1 MTGIDRLGLDWML
14 IAWHLL
20 KGVPHQEA
28 RRNMND
34 LPRNDTPTAAAS
46 ALLFLTETGLK
57 PEKPH
62 SSAGR
67 IGNVF
72 VGAHQLWAAHFEAGQ
87 ACSERVSHGVQLRM
101 AREKSGAL
109 QLDNA
114 RLRRKAVRLALM
126 VAGARHHA
134 QHDELTGLP
143 SRRLLIDRC
152 QQALSQARRKHE
164 QVGFMM
170 IDLNGFKRI
179 NDRFG
184 HEAGDE
190 LLKHVATCLVSC
202 IRRGDTVCR
211 YGGDEFVIMLP
222 GLDDRERMVTLGAK
236 IHARLQAHYAV
247 QGQAVGIVGSIG
259 TSIFPSDGDSFKM
272 LINQAD
278 TSMYWNKLNPD
289 GRSRPALANQAGST

>member
-1 MTGIDRLGLDWML
+1 
-14 IAWHLL
+14 
-20 KGVPHQEA
+20 
-28 RRNMND
+28 
-34 LPRNDTPTAAAS
+34 
-46 ALLFLTETGLK
+46 
-57 PEKPH
+57 
-62 SSAGR
+62 
-67 IGNVF
+67 
-72 VGAHQLWAAHFEAGQ
+72 
-87 ACSERVSHGVQLRM
+87 
-101 AREKSGAL
+101 
-109 QLDNA
+109 
-114 RLRRKAVRLALM
+114 
-126 VAGARHHA
+126 
-134 QHDELTGLP
+134 
-143 SRRLLIDRC
+143 
-152 QQALSQARRKHE
+152 
-164 QVGFMM
+164 M
-170 IDLNGFKRI
+170 I
-179 NDRFG
+179 RFG